1 MIIHHLRRTSL
12 AALAIGGL
20 IASPFA
26 AADPSKEACIE
37 AHSRGQDAREQGKLS
52 LARKLFLACAQASC
66 PALVQGDCARFA
78 DDLARLQPTLS
89 FVARDAGGHD
99 LPDTTVYVDDVLVA
113 TRLDDGKAH
122 DVDPGGHT
130 VRFSHAGKD
139 QIVTI
144 VVGAGEKGRTVS
156 ATFGAP
162 AGGLLVTGARSPG
175 TPLGN
180 PGPRGPAPSPAR
192 PAGAKV
198 LVGIGATLALGGGT
212 LGVVGLLRVPRTC
225 SIGTHECAAPP
236 GDPSLEA
243 AGRAITLANIGFV
256 AASVGVAATVGGLL
270 WYVKGAKPSGERN
283 LVAPWLTPDAAGIAV
298 SGRL

>member
-20 IASPFA
+20 LASPFA
-26 AADPSKEACIE
+26 AANPSKEACIE

-89 FVARDAGGHD
+89 FVARDAGGRD

-113 TRLDDGKAH
+113 PRLDDGKAR
-122 DVDPGGHT
+122 DVDPGKHA

-139 QIVTI
+139 QLVTI
-144 VVGAGEKGRTVS
+144 VVGAGEKARTVG

-162 AGGLLVTGARSPG
+162 AAGLSVTGAGSPG
-175 TPLGN
+175 R
-180 PGPRGPAPSPAR
+180 PGGLRGPAPGPAR

-198 LVGIGATLALGGGT
+198 LVGVGATLALGGGA
-212 LGVVGLLRVPRTC
+212 LGVVGLLRVPRNC
-225 SIGTHECAAPP
+225 SIGTHACAAPP

-243 AGRAITLANIGFV
+243 AGRAITLANIGLV
-256 AASVGVAATVGGLL
+256 AASVGVAAAVGGLI
-270 WYVKGAKPSGERN
+270 WYVKGAKSSGERN